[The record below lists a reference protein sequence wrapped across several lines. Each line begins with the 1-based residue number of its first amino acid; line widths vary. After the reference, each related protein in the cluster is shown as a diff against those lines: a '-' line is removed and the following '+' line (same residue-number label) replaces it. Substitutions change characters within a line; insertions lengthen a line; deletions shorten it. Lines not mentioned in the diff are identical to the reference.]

1 MKRRGFFG
9 AVVGMLMAVVAGTA
23 EATKSI
29 KWSSEP
35 FPADEVRVDVLV
47 ADIADA
53 SNNHEGLIWKRIR
66 FDDIQKGDLVKFGSD
81 PTGKVFEI
89 TEAPHYDR
97 HHRTTTVGTE
107 PFPKDKDRYTR
118 RVTQRV
124 MDVWR
129 RRSDL
134 SLMWNPIVT

>member
-9 AVVGMLMAVVAGTA
+9 AVVGMLAAVVTGAKVAAPLGG
-23 EATKSI
+23 ES
-29 KWSSEP
+29 
-35 FPADEVRVDVLV
+35 FPDDEVRVDVLV

-66 FDDIQKGDLVKFGSD
+66 FDDIQKHDLVKFGSD
-81 PTGKVFEI
+81 PAGKIFEI
-89 TEAPHYDR
+89 TEAPHRDR
-97 HHRTTTVGTE
+97 RAQTTAVGTK

-129 RRSDL
+129 RRRDVNL
-134 SLMWNPIVT
+134 IWNPIVT